1 MDTVEA
7 IIGLIVSGCTALAT
21 ILTLAINLY
30 KSFKT
35 IKEDKN
41 WLKILDAIRDAA
53 QVAEATGLSGAD
65 KKQMVIDMVTQFCKS
80 IGISNVDLTQ
90 VSAYIDEIISF
101 SNNMQEQK
109 LLAEPLAE
117 HVETED
123 LDGSGQ

>member
-1 MDTVEA
+1 MDNIEA

-53 QVAEATGLSGAD
+53 KVAEATGLSGAD
-65 KKQMVIDMVTQFCKS
+65 KKTMVINMVTEFCKS
-80 IGISNVDLTQ
+80 IGVNNVDLNQ
-90 VSAYIDEIISF
+90 VSAYIDEIIDF
-101 SNNMQEQK
+101 SNTMQETK
-109 LLAEPLAE
+109 KLAEPLSE

-123 LDGSGQ
+123 LDGR